1 MVIYLDK
8 ENRTNGEI
16 ANKVASHL
24 KHTTVKDVRK
34 KVDIFYDPNPLKKGG
49 FMEKDNVFNVFYSTT
64 PSKNNCQSDISSLPW
79 LIRIEMDREKMMEK
93 DIVLLDIKSKF
104 CNNWEKR
111 YMDVKGLKKEE
122 RVLLERITQTSI
134 LSNSDSDKNP
144 VIHIR
149 FDMTQFDFAVLVS
162 FIDTFVDN
170 FKLKGLDNI
179 NKINGVEEQPYITFE
194 NEDEEMKKEKQFVI
208 YTAGVNL
215 QELRYINGIDL
226 NKTVCN
232 DIITI
237 YKTLG
242 IDAARAALI
251 KEFKTVFAGGG
262 NNVNFAHIEILC
274 DLMTNTGT
282 PTSIDRHGMNKTET
296 DPLARASF
304 EKTVDQLITAAVFGE
319 IDHMNNVSSR
329 IMAGLVIKGG
339 TGLCNVILDS
349 ELLEKSE
356 FTEDTEQQYAKTY
369 NEITTSSVM
378 TDLIKKNIT
387 GIFVPE

>member
-1 MVIYLDK
+1 MFIYLNK
-8 ENRTNGEI
+8 ENRTNGEV

-24 KHTTVKDVRK
+24 KHTTVKDIRR
-34 KVDIFYDPNPLKKGG
+34 KVDIYYDPTPLKKDG
-49 FMEKDNVFNVFYSTT
+49 FMEKDKVYNVFYSYAL
-64 PSKNNCQSDISSLPW
+64 SKNSCQSDIQSLPW

-93 DIVLLDIKSKF
+93 DITLLDIKSKF

-111 YMDVKGLKKEE
+111 YTDVKGLKKEE
-122 RVLLERITQTSI
+122 RILLERITQTSI
-134 LSNSDSDKNP
+134 LSNSDNDKNP
-144 VIHIR
+144 IVHIR
-149 FDMTQFDFAVLVS
+149 FDMTQFDFAILVS

-179 NKINGVEEQPYITFE
+179 NKINGVEEQPFMTFE
-194 NEDEEMKKEKQFVI
+194 NENEEIKKEKQYII

-226 NKTVCN
+226 DKTVSN
-232 DIITI
+232 DIVTI
-237 YKTLG
+237 YKILG

-251 KEFKTVFAGGG
+251 KEFKRVFAGGG

-274 DLMTNTGT
+274 DLMTNSGV
-282 PTSIDRHGMNKTET
+282 PTSIDRHGMNKSET

-356 FTEDTEQQYAKTY
+356 YTEDTEQKYAKTY
-369 NEITTSSVM
+369 NEITTSSIM
-378 TDLIKKNIT
+378 TDLINKNIT
-387 GIFVPE
+387 GIFVPT